1 MWLNNQMESFGLF
14 VERRERNRLRK
25 QELRDNDIPNNKDWV
40 DQEKENLPPEELNK
54 IKKMEKLKVPSE
66 LIDKFRN
73 AKKAEYEK
81 ILKNDYL
88 RAKVEGELLFTDY
101 GIKVFKDEYVDQDFK
116 KGSLNMRTLKNII
129 YMLVTDYRDLLPNR
143 KPKIFITNTKINP
156 KLKNIS
162 IIGGKT
168 STAGAYSERIIYLDQ
183 FSVDDIDTLTHEY
196 AHFLSDR
203 MSKQVEPFLRNE
215 YKKMLDAFFERKTRR
230 KNLEGKRNE
239 KLRTQV
245 AQKMGLPS
253 DYAATNFDE
262 WFAELIANWKNLPNN
277 MISYKFKQILKK
289 VITRL

>member
-1 MWLNNQMESFGLF
+1 MESFGLF
-14 VERRERNRLRK
+14 FERRERNRLRK
-25 QELRDNDIPNNKDWV
+25 QELRDEGVPNYKDWV
-40 DQEKENLPPEELNK
+40 DQEKEKLPPEEADK

-73 AKKAEYEK
+73 AKKVEYEK
-81 ILKNDYL
+81 LLKNDYL
-88 RAKVEGELLFTDY
+88 RTKVEGELLFTDY

-116 KGSLNMRTLKNII
+116 KGSLNMRTLKRII

-143 KPKIFITNTKINP
+143 KPKIVITNTKTNP
-156 KLKNIS
+156 KLKYVN
-162 IIGGKT
+162 IIGDDT
-168 STAGAYSERIIYLDQ
+168 SPAGAYSQRIIYLDQ
-183 FSVDDIDTLTHEY
+183 FSVDDIDILSHEY

-239 KLRTQV
+239 KLRKQI

-277 MISYKFKQILKK
+277 TISYKFKQILKK

>member
-1 MWLNNQMESFGLF
+1 MESFGLF

>member
-1 MWLNNQMESFGLF
+1 MESFGLF

-168 STAGAYSERIIYLDQ
+168 STAGAYSERII
-183 FSVDDIDTLTHEY
+183 
-196 AHFLSDR
+196 
-203 MSKQVEPFLRNE
+203 
-215 YKKMLDAFFERKTRR
+215 
-230 KNLEGKRNE
+230 
-239 KLRTQV
+239 
-245 AQKMGLPS
+245 
-253 DYAATNFDE
+253 
-262 WFAELIANWKNLPNN
+262 
-277 MISYKFKQILKK
+277 
-289 VITRL
+289 